1 MYDFK
6 KKFEE
11 KQHVLL
17 FLCGNF
23 DPLLKLDFGWF
34 EAGVLLW
41 KCVIIQFKKYKTS
54 KKNLWTSKIWD

>member
-23 DPLLKLDFGWF
+23 DPLKLDFGWF
-34 EAGVLLW
+34 EAGVLL
-41 KCVIIQFKKYKTS
+41 
-54 KKNLWTSKIWD
+54 